1 MSTGQSVKGL
11 KMEERIKIH
20 CVCGKVGLVER
31 KHIGKT
37 ITCPKC
43 GVARIKIEDPHDSQ
57 TDEDKVQPVDTR
69 YVPQRNQ
76 NAEIPPLAEIVPAA
90 TLSKARHWQ
99 LTAICCLLAII
110 AGIMIYNQYD
120 VWQREVNTKEAK
132 KSKEQFDRWLETSL
146 RREKNDE
153 RFKRACL
160 EVPVIDVSADDFLA
174 FVIEQP
180 DTSIFTGSFEI
191 RTFEDRTKA
200 RFSSSEIEDMIE
212 RGDLFL
218 RWAILKG
225 GVNEA
230 ELKKT
235 EFIYIGLK
243 SIRFTRDS
251 NKCTHAFRFEVNIQ
265 DLFPSEFWFS
275 DDRTYETFGSF
286 RNKNRLPFLGGE
298 DYLLR
303 RIKYWKDAQERGKWK

>member
-1 MSTGQSVKGL
+1 
-11 KMEERIKIH
+11 MEERIKIH

-31 KHIGKT
+31 RHIGKT

-43 GVARIKIEDPHDSQ
+43 GVARIKIEDPHDSP
-57 TDEDKVQPVDTR
+57 TDEDEVQPVDTR

-76 NAEIPPLAEIVPAA
+76 KGEIPPLAEIVPAA
-90 TLSKARHWQ
+90 KLSKARHWQ

-120 VWQREVNTKEAK
+120 EWQRKVNTKEAK
-132 KSKEQFDRWLETSL
+132 KSKEQFDLCVQTSV
-146 RREKNDE
+146 RREENDE
-153 RFKRACL
+153 LLEHACL
-160 EVPVIDVSADDFLA
+160 GVRVIDVSASDFLA
-174 FVIEQP
+174 FVNEQP
-180 DTSIFTGSFEI
+180 DTSVFGRSFDI

-225 GVNEA
+225 AVDEA
-230 ELKKT
+230 ELKRT
-235 EFIYIGLK
+235 EFIYIGLE

-275 DDRTYETFGSF
+275 DDPTYETFGSF
-286 RNKNRLPFLGGE
+286 RNKNHLPFLGGE

-303 RIKYWKDAQERGKWK
+303 RIKYWKDAQERGEWK